1 MDFLTLL
8 PYLGIIILTVLNA
21 ILVLKR
27 TIKVDDNKS
36 EEIN

>member
-1 MDFLTLL
+1 MDYLTLL